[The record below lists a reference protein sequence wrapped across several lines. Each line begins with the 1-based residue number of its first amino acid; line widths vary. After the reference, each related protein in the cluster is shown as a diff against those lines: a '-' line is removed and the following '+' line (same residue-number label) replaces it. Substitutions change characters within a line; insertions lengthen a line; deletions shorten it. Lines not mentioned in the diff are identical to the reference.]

1 MDWDNDGDFSGVHE
15 DVTGDTL
22 GLTLEHFRDLA
33 SGHVEAARLELELK
47 NDDHRYSPPN
57 PRSPLSGLLKPG
69 RKVWLRAAYPYDALA
84 DAPGVRLSGHAPDL
98 DPSFSWTEH
107 ARGLQDRHVRDGGD
121 DRGRRGRC
129 PRRDDGLRRA
139 GTRRSGAGSRRARTQ
154 RATAG
159 CAFGTRTLRATC
171 TSG

>member
-1 MDWDNDGDFSGVHE
+1 MGVAQKGVWLWLLRSGLWVWTGTTTGDFSGVAE

-47 NDDHRYSPPN
+47 NDDHKYSPPN

-69 RKVWLRAAYPYDALA
+69 RKVLLRAAYPYDALA

-107 ARGLQDRHVRDGGD
+107 ARG
-121 DRGRRGRC
+121 
-129 PRRDDGLRRA
+129 
-139 GTRRSGAGSRRARTQ
+139 SG
-154 RATAG
+154 
-159 CAFGTRTLRATC
+159 
-171 TSG
+171 